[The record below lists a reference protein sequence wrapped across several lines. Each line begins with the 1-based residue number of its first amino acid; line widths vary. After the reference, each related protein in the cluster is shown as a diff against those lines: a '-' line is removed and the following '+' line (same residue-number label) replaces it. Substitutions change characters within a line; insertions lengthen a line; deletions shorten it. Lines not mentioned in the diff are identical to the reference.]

1 MQDHDGELDV
11 LTRREL
17 RSPRAAAI
25 AGIVY
30 SLLTFTAMIL
40 THNTASVQPQEV
52 TRENI
57 DRWAGTF
64 SLVLTLVPFA
74 GIAFLWFTGVIR
86 DRLREREDRFFAT
99 IFFGSGIIYVLLL
112 FLWGAILG
120 TILRLT
126 SMEQFGEDVLFSN
139 GVVTYALILMTEI
152 NGNFSL
158 RMAGVYMSAV
168 GTIWSRTE
176 LMPRWLIL
184 LTYLLALGFLVAAD
198 RFREARFIF
207 PAWVLIISIY
217 ILILNYRIADRHKK
231 GQEVEKTG

>member
-1 MQDHDGELDV
+1 MPDQEGELNA

-40 THNTASVQPQEV
+40 TQNTASVQPQEV

-57 DRWAGTF
+57 FRWASTL

-86 DRLREREDRFFAT
+86 DRLRDREDRFFAT

-126 SMEQFGEDVLFSN
+126 AMEQFGDDVLFSS
-139 GVVTYALILMTEI
+139 GVVTYALILMNEI
-152 NGNFSL
+152 NGNFAL

-168 GTIWSRTE
+168 GTIWNRTK

-198 RFREARFIF
+198 RFREARYIF

-217 ILILNYRIADRHKK
+217 ILILNYRSADTQKK